1 MIEHGCLKIG
11 YAQFY
16 RYVNRTNI
24 YLSINISDNPR
35 RYIPF
40 FISIIIDIL
49 KKISLSPILSHIIPY
64 YSTGLYDARRIS
76 YNPRHHILGYARSL
90 GLEKSLGSMDINPWL
105 THQKKTLRSEQVS
118 LTHGSLTCV
127 KILTI
132 WLPSLLTLLKKPC
145 CLFIPQD
152 SWLKKGIPQ
161 RIWRMV
167 QKIRIVGC
175 CVATAGL
182 RVCKAK
188 PEGPRVRVRRG
199 SHGVPEHGWW
209 EFHNAMEHGYHILS
223 DTDPSPNIKRP
234 SQKTWYFG
242 DQNDIFWDHWIPGGS
257 QHYGPDL

>member
-1 MIEHGCLKIG
+1 MI
-11 YAQFY
+11 
-16 RYVNRTNI
+16 
-24 YLSINISDNPR
+24 DP
-35 RYIPF
+35 P
-40 FISIIIDIL
+40 
-49 KKISLSPILSHIIPY
+49 
-64 YSTGLYDARRIS
+64 
-76 YNPRHHILGYARSL
+76 
-90 GLEKSLGSMDINPWL
+90 
-105 THQKKTLRSEQVS
+105 KKTLRSEQVS

-167 QKIRIVGC
+167 QQIRIVGC

-199 SHGVPEHGWW
+199 SHGVPEPWMMRIPQCHGTWVS
-209 EFHNAMEHGYHILS
+209 HI
-223 DTDPSPNIKRP
+223 IR
-234 SQKTWYFG
+234 Y
-242 DQNDIFWDHWIPGGS
+242 
-257 QHYGPDL
+257 